1 MTERNS
7 KTTNEI
13 ILEYKVEIL
22 KACLE
27 IQNLRSQLI
36 EQNFQSFQNSQFQTA
51 KIERLKKELWNQ
63 LNKNKTEND
72 VANQMDAQ

>member
-36 EQNFQSFQNSQFQTA
+36 EQSFQNSQFQTA